1 MPAPA
6 HSRGARTYGCQ
17 NQGAL
22 RSDARP
28 TSPRQ
33 AHNSVR
39 VALAISWRP
48 TPPAATSL
56 PKKLFYS
63 FPSSV
68 ASSGDDSAC
77 RSSNPDSGKTRCVA
91 CRCPQTPQLAAEFP
105 RGCVGGSPTFSVS
118 HSSSHF
124 TTHAS
129 HRKGALPRRLRCSA
143 LFARALMSSCHS
155 LGFGGA
161 CFSRASAASLH
172 VRCFGRAVGG
182 ETVAHKKLVCNDGP
196 YGGQKI
202 SGDIRFQNV
211 TPSAGAQSLLHNV
224 PTTVLAYEQ
233 YSRGGNDLAD
243 LPSGFD
249 AVELGK
255 TDIQQNQVREQ
266 LSGLL
271 DCF

>member
-105 RGCVGGSPTFSVS
+105 RGCVGGSPTFSVF

-124 TTHAS
+124 TTHPCR
-129 HRKGALPRRLRCSA
+129 RKGVLLRRLLPKFDR
-143 LFARALMSSCHS
+143 
-155 LGFGGA
+155 
-161 CFSRASAASLH
+161 LH
-172 VRCFGRAVGG
+172 VFTANALTK
-182 ETVAHKKLVCNDGP
+182 ETYLANQPAFDVPLYV
-196 YGGQKI
+196 Y
-202 SGDIRFQNV
+202 R
-211 TPSAGAQSLLHNV
+211 SL
-224 PTTVLAYEQ
+224 A
-233 YSRGGNDLAD
+233 
-243 LPSGFD
+243 
-249 AVELGK
+249 
-255 TDIQQNQVREQ
+255 
-266 LSGLL
+266 
-271 DCF
+271 